1 MKAVSYVGDTFLTG
15 DEIAAAIIDYGV
27 ALANAGH
34 ADRVAVPVIGP
45 AGPSV
50 YEILIG
56 PASQLSAA
64 PVPDAGPELEDE
76 AFVADLRARIA
87 RERGGWL
94 ATQNSSVDWDL

>member
-34 ADRVAVPVIGP
+34 ADRIAVPAIGP
-45 AGPSV
+45 TGTGI

-64 PVPDAGPELEDE
+64 PAPHAGPELEDE

-94 ATQNSSVDWDL
+94 ATQDSSLDWDV